1 MEYIFSMKLLEQRR
15 QGALFFSYPCMLHGG
30 NSPETGLG
38 RYLPEAYE
46 MNILACSHDEIRW
59 LIDAD
64 NMVNAGKKLI
74 DEFIQN
80 PRQMNLT
87 FELFDV
93 NRLRC
98 QEYAEAQAHIRP
110 GMLSTQTLVKKV
122 ETYFELYQRLFDT
135 AIFGELIDLYL
146 SDNMKNELLKQNIPE
161 KEIQQIISILAM
173 PDEETFSHQAE
184 KSVLRIA
191 ARIQKKGL
199 PIEKAFT
206 DAEIAEMV
214 QNHLDEY
221 YWITCNYFT
230 YSGLGQ
236 HNLEMLINSALTQK
250 ETPEEKLHAFE
261 KQSKTTQ
268 IEKETLKNKYSI
280 NHKTLF
286 YFQLLQRVTMFY
298 DNRKKAQ
305 MHGFYSMGRILKE
318 LAKRAEIDFD
328 LAKYIFPHE
337 ITKLITKE
345 ISPQEL
351 YQRRKHTYI
360 DYETL
365 PPKILVGE
373 EAASAEEKLWK
384 MVTLSQ
390 NELNGACANPG
401 TVIARA
407 RVIRSTKHLSQLQ
420 KGEILVTGMTSP
432 EYVPALGKAVG
443 IITDDGGIT
452 CHAGIIAREL
462 KLPCIVG
469 TKTATRR
476 IKTGDLLD
484 LRAHHGTVRVLEKAA
499 E

>member
-1 MEYIFSMKLLEQRR
+1 MNLLEQRR
-15 QGALFFSYPCMLHGG
+15 QGALFFAYPCMLNGG
-30 NSPETGLG
+30 NSTQTGLG
-38 RYLPEAYE
+38 RYLPEAYK
-46 MNILACSHDEIRW
+46 MSILACSHDEIRW

-74 DEFIQN
+74 DEFFQN

-87 FELFDV
+87 FELFDA

-98 QEYAEAQAHIRP
+98 QEYAESQANIRP
-110 GMLSTQTLVKKV
+110 GILSTPTLIEKVKK
-122 ETYFELYQRLFDT
+122 YFELYQRLFDT

-146 SDNMKNELLKQNIPE
+146 SDNMKNELLQQNIPE
-161 KEIQQIISILAM
+161 KEIQHIISILSM
-173 PDEETFSHQAE
+173 PEEETFARKAE

-191 ARIQKKGL
+191 NLIQSKKL
-199 PIEKAFT
+199 KIENAFS
-206 DAEIAEMV
+206 DSEIEAMT
-214 QNHLDEY
+214 QQHLEEY
-221 YWITCNYFT
+221 YWVTCNYFT
-230 YSGLGQ
+230 YSGLGRN
-236 HNLEMLINSALTQK
+236 NLEALIKNTLTQT
-250 ETPEEKLHAFE
+250 ESPEKRLEEFE
-261 KQSKTTQ
+261 KQLTNNKNES
-268 IEKETLKNKYSI
+268 EMLKNKYSLNKRI
-280 NHKTLF
+280 LF
-286 YFQLLQRVTMFY
+286 YFSLLQKVTMFY

-318 LAKRAEIDFD
+318 LAKRSNIDFD
-328 LAKYIFPHE
+328 LAKFIFPHE
-337 ITKLITKE
+337 ITKLINKE

-360 DYETL
+360 DYEII
-365 PPKILVGE
+365 PPKILVGD
-373 EAASAEEKLWK
+373 EAAAAEEKLWK
-384 MVTLSQ
+384 KVTLSQ

-407 RVIRSTKHLSQLQ
+407 RVIRSTKHLAQLQ

-432 EYVPALGKAVG
+432 EYVPVLSKAVG

-452 CHAGIIAREL
+452 CHAGIISREM
-462 KLPCIVG
+462 KIPCIVG

-484 LRAHHGTVRVLEKAA
+484 LRAHHGLVRITKHA